1 VPGICLIAVAAPLE
15 ARAVLESWGCESRL
29 ASVQWSLH
37 RLDDRADLV
46 VTGIGKANAA
56 GAVARTANLALH
68 RWVLS
73 LGIAGSLPASG
84 LGVGQSIVATSCVF
98 VDEGLQTDES
108 FLDCAAMGFPLADFP
123 GSAAPVDQALIR
135 KLRPLADAAGPIAT
149 VSTCSGT
156 DALAGLVRSRTGA
169 LAEAMEG
176 AAVALVARR
185 LGLPMAELRVISNTT
200 GSRGRQRWDLKGA
213 VARLSDLCARLREL
227 PDLDRV

>member
-1 VPGICLIAVAAPLE
+1 MPGKCLIAVAAPLE
-15 ARAVLESWGCESRL
+15 ARAVLESWGCDPSL
-29 ASVQWSLH
+29 ASVLWSPH

-73 LGIAGSLPASG
+73 MGVAGSLPGSG
-84 LGVGQSIVATSCVF
+84 LDLGRSIVATSCMF
-98 VDEGLQTDES
+98 GDEGLQTDES

-123 GSAAPVDQALIR
+123 GSTVPVDEALMR
-135 KLRPLADAAGPIAT
+135 QLRPLADAAGPIAT

-156 DALAGLVRSRTGA
+156 DALAGIVMSRTAA

-200 GSRGRQRWDLKGA
+200 GSRARQRWDLKGA
-213 VARLSDLCARLREL
+213 VARLSDLSSGLREL